1 MSGDISNIQQS
12 KVLITSARASGDIIL
27 KGEKCRLAINVEV
40 RASADDPEYRII
52 KCQIT
57 TTENTP
63 KRDHEP
69 RKFSPAVVVQNGQ
82 GNCLSRELGDEASAD
97 RRY

>member
-27 KGEKCRLAINVEV
+27 KCRLAINVEI